1 MEILAAKRR
10 TNIFG
15 NQRICLFFHS
25 DTENGLGAEHF
36 YREYQFAHC
45 NEKMSN
51 QFTYKRVILNK

>member
-25 DTENGLGAEHF
+25 DTENGLGAST
-36 YREYQFAHC
+36 FAGNTSLLTAMKKC
-45 NEKMSN
+45 QISLRTN
-51 QFTYKRVILNK
+51 V